1 MPSRF
6 QRKGPTLEAI
16 RSSVETEFGPAAK
29 IVSAEQVTTGGL
41 AGFFAE
47 RHFEAVVEI
56 PGEVAPPA
64 RPLPNLTGM
73 AALLEEINGTEA
85 GIHGVE
91 LPPVS
96 TRSGEFGS
104 LLADLSHSVAAEP
117 EAAPRPMTGP
127 GNLIILAGLGN
138 DALDAAGT
146 LAAASDRA
154 VLCIGGSIT
163 TGGTSRI
170 DNNAAARAVRDEGI
184 TRAAGTV
191 LAFGL
196 GSRSTL
202 PSYLKA
208 LSALPAD
215 QVWLVADASRKE
227 ADTAAWTAAAG
238 KAVAVTALA
247 VINGSETMTPGTV
260 EALGFPVG
268 WMDGHPPKRKAA

>member
-6 QRKGPTLEAI
+6 QLKGPTLEAI
-16 RSSVETEFGPAAK
+16 RSRLEAEFGPAAL

-47 RHFEAVVEI
+47 RHFEALVEI
-56 PGEVAPPA
+56 PGEVAPPV

-73 AALLEEINGTEA
+73 AALLEEVNGTEA

-104 LLADLSHSVAAEP
+104 LLANLSLTVAAEP
-117 EAAPRPMTGP
+117 ATVPRPMTGP
-127 GNLIILAGLGN
+127 GSLIILAGLGN
-138 DALDAAGT
+138 DALTAAES
-146 LAAASDRA
+146 LAAARDLA
-154 VLCIGGSIT
+154 VLCVGGSIVA
-163 TGGTSRI
+163 GGTSRI
-170 DNNAAARAVRDEGI
+170 DNHAAALAARTAGI
-184 TRAAGTV
+184 ARAAGTV

-208 LSALPAD
+208 LSAIPAD

-227 ADTAAWTAAAG
+227 ADTAEWTAAAG
-238 KAVAVTALA
+238 KAVTVSALA
-247 VINGSETMTPGTV
+247 VINASETLTPGTV
-260 EALGFPVG
+260 ESLGFPVG
-268 WMDGHPPKRKAA
+268 WIDGHPPTRKAA